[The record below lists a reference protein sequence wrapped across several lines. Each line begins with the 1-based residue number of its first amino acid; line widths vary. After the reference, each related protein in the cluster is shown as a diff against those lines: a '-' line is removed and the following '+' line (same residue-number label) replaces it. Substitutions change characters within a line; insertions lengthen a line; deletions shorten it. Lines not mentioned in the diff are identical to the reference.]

1 VSIHVYIIRRNTPES
16 RLLSQVG
23 FNRDSLP
30 VAEWRGRW
38 RSRGGYGKSPVA
50 WRVSGQENVE
60 RLCKGLVRIL
70 GDKPASQ
77 RTSQERTALDRATRT
92 LAAFRNRERKA
103 LSASVSATDCEQI
116 VSSFLAREYA
126 SASDTE
132 IAEVV
137 LVLGESPIRSIDDL
151 RRVANEVLRGRPAV
165 WARARADFIH
175 VMTSVAA
182 PTRTTPAACCDALRG
197 ALSDEK

>member
-1 VSIHVYIIRRNTPES
+1 MSINVYIIRRNTPES
-16 RLLSQVG
+16 RLLSQAG

-30 VAEWRGRW
+30 VAEWRGRL
-38 RSRGGYGKSPVA
+38 RSKGGYGKSPVA

-60 RLCKGLVRIL
+60 RLCAGLVRIL

-77 RTSQERTALDRATRT
+77 RTSQEQAALDRATRT
-92 LAAFRNRERKA
+92 LAAFCNRERKA
-103 LSASVSATDCEQI
+103 LSASVSATDREQI

-137 LVLGESPIRSIDDL
+137 SVLGEGPIRSIDDL

-182 PTRTTPAACCDALRG
+182 PTRTTPAARCDALRG